1 MKTALITIGST
12 REYIDP
18 VRYISNESSG
28 KQGMSLIKGLLK
40 KNYKIICL
48 HGYLQVKP
56 IISKKIKYIFTPNAV
71 NKSVRSN
78 VSTQLKAIDKLIK
91 DKKVDESMAKLKQV
105 MSILH
110 KSTQKK
116 IMHLNKAS
124 RTISKLQKDISA
136 ISK

>member
-1 MKTALITIGST
+1 MPQHKSAKKRLRQS
-12 REYIDP
+12 
-18 VRYISNESSG
+18 ESR
-28 KQGMSLIKGLLK
+28 
-40 KNYKIICL
+40 
-48 HGYLQVKP
+48 
-56 IISKKIKYIFTPNAV
+56 NAV
-71 NKSVRSN
+71 NKSVKSN

-91 DKKVDESMAKLKQV
+91 DKKVDESMVKLKQV
-105 MSILH
+105 MSMLH

>member
-1 MKTALITIGST
+1 MPQHKSA
-12 REYIDP
+12 
-18 VRYISNESSG
+18 
-28 KQGMSLIKGLLK
+28 K
-40 KNYKIICL
+40 KRLRQSERRN
-48 HGYLQVKP
+48 
-56 IISKKIKYIFTPNAV
+56 TV
-71 NKSVRSN
+71 NKSVKSN
-78 VSTQLKAIDKLIK
+78 VSTQLKEIDKLIK

-124 RTISKLQKDISA
+124 RTISKLQKDISS

>member
-1 MKTALITIGST
+1 MPQHKSAKKRLRQS
-12 REYIDP
+12 
-18 VRYISNESSG
+18 ESR
-28 KQGMSLIKGLLK
+28 
-40 KNYKIICL
+40 
-48 HGYLQVKP
+48 
-56 IISKKIKYIFTPNAV
+56 NAV
-71 NKSVRSN
+71 NKSVKSN

-116 IMHLNKAS
+116 IMHLNKES

>member
-1 MKTALITIGST
+1 MPQHKSAKKRLRQS
-12 REYIDP
+12 
-18 VRYISNESSG
+18 ESR
-28 KQGMSLIKGLLK
+28 
-40 KNYKIICL
+40 
-48 HGYLQVKP
+48 
-56 IISKKIKYIFTPNAV
+56 NAV
-71 NKSVRSN
+71 NKSIKSN
-78 VSTQLKAIDKLIK
+78 VSTQLKAIDKLIQ
-91 DKKVDESMAKLKQV
+91 DKKIDESMAKLKQV

>member
-1 MKTALITIGST
+1 MPQHKSAKKRLRQSET
-12 REYIDP
+12 R
-18 VRYISNESSG
+18 
-28 KQGMSLIKGLLK
+28 
-40 KNYKIICL
+40 
-48 HGYLQVKP
+48 
-56 IISKKIKYIFTPNAV
+56 NAV

-91 DKKVDESMAKLKQV
+91 DKKVDESTAKLKQV
-105 MSILH
+105 MSMLH

>member
-1 MKTALITIGST
+1 MPQHKSAKKRLRQPET
-12 REYIDP
+12 R
-18 VRYISNESSG
+18 
-28 KQGMSLIKGLLK
+28 
-40 KNYKIICL
+40 
-48 HGYLQVKP
+48 
-56 IISKKIKYIFTPNAV
+56 NAV

>member
-1 MKTALITIGST
+1 MPQHKSAKKRLRQS
-12 REYIDP
+12 
-18 VRYISNESSG
+18 ESRS
-28 KQGMSLIKGLLK
+28 
-40 KNYKIICL
+40 
-48 HGYLQVKP
+48 
-56 IISKKIKYIFTPNAV
+56 AV
-71 NKSVRSN
+71 NKSVKSN
-78 VSTQLKAIDKLIK
+78 VSTQLKAIEKLIK

-136 ISK
+136 IS

>member
-1 MKTALITIGST
+1 MPQHKSAKKRLRQS
-12 REYIDP
+12 
-18 VRYISNESSG
+18 ESR
-28 KQGMSLIKGLLK
+28 
-40 KNYKIICL
+40 N
-48 HGYLQVKP
+48 
-56 IISKKIKYIFTPNAV
+56 TV
-71 NKSVRSN
+71 NKSVKSN

-91 DKKVDESMAKLKQV
+91 DKKVEESVAKLKQV

>member
-1 MKTALITIGST
+1 MPQHKSAKKRLRQS
-12 REYIDP
+12 
-18 VRYISNESSG
+18 ESR
-28 KQGMSLIKGLLK
+28 
-40 KNYKIICL
+40 
-48 HGYLQVKP
+48 
-56 IISKKIKYIFTPNAV
+56 NAV
-71 NKSVRSN
+71 NKSVKSN

-124 RTISKLQKDISA
+124 RTISRLQKDISS
-136 ISK
+136 ITK

>member
-1 MKTALITIGST
+1 MPQHKSAKKRLRQS
-12 REYIDP
+12 
-18 VRYISNESSG
+18 ESR
-28 KQGMSLIKGLLK
+28 
-40 KNYKIICL
+40 
-48 HGYLQVKP
+48 
-56 IISKKIKYIFTPNAV
+56 NAV
-71 NKSVRSN
+71 NKSVKSN

-105 MSILH
+105 MSLLH

-136 ISK
+136 ITK

>member
-1 MKTALITIGST
+1 MPQHKSA
-12 REYIDP
+12 
-18 VRYISNESSG
+18 
-28 KQGMSLIKGLLK
+28 K
-40 KNYKIICL
+40 KRLRQSERRNI
-48 HGYLQVKP
+48 
-56 IISKKIKYIFTPNAV
+56 V
-71 NKSVRSN
+71 NKSVKSN

-91 DKKVDESMAKLKQV
+91 DKKVDESMEKLKQV

>member
-1 MKTALITIGST
+1 MPQHKSA
-12 REYIDP
+12 
-18 VRYISNESSG
+18 
-28 KQGMSLIKGLLK
+28 K
-40 KNYKIICL
+40 KRLRQSEIR
-48 HGYLQVKP
+48 
-56 IISKKIKYIFTPNAV
+56 NAV
-71 NKSVRSN
+71 NKSVKSN

-136 ISK
+136 ITK

>member
-1 MKTALITIGST
+1 MPQHKSAKKRLRQS
-12 REYIDP
+12 
-18 VRYISNESSG
+18 ESR
-28 KQGMSLIKGLLK
+28 
-40 KNYKIICL
+40 
-48 HGYLQVKP
+48 
-56 IISKKIKYIFTPNAV
+56 NAV
-71 NKSVRSN
+71 NKSVKSN

-91 DKKVDESMAKLKQV
+91 DKKVDESMAKLKLV

>member
-1 MKTALITIGST
+1 MPQHKSAKKRLRQS
-12 REYIDP
+12 
-18 VRYISNESSG
+18 ESR
-28 KQGMSLIKGLLK
+28 
-40 KNYKIICL
+40 
-48 HGYLQVKP
+48 
-56 IISKKIKYIFTPNAV
+56 NAV
-71 NKSVRSN
+71 NKSVKSN

-91 DKKVDESMAKLKQV
+91 DKKVDESMSKLKKV

>member
-1 MKTALITIGST
+1 MPQHKSA
-12 REYIDP
+12 
-18 VRYISNESSG
+18 
-28 KQGMSLIKGLLK
+28 K
-40 KNYKIICL
+40 KRLRQSERKN
-48 HGYLQVKP
+48 V
-56 IISKKIKYIFTPNAV
+56 V
-71 NKSVRSN
+71 NKSVKSN

-136 ISK
+136 ITK